1 MSIWFTPNDLM
12 KRRSKSW
19 GGIEATTFQA
29 SRLAAIEYGHK
40 STRHVLMVAERAVR
54 EDGETSIAGIESST
68 LHDYSGRLTFVPA
81 GHEFKGWQRPREL
94 LRSMMIT
101 FDSDSPLIDPELGF
115 REIEFQP
122 RLFFFDEMLWTA
134 AQALKKQVENVS
146 GHPESYGEALVAV
159 LAHRLVQLHGAESEQ
174 SAAGIGLAPRHRTL
188 LTDFIDAH
196 LHEQIPLATLA
207 KLVRL
212 SPFHFARLFK
222 QSFGEP
228 PHRYVTRQRIERAK
242 RMLAQGDRSV
252 AEIGFEVGFGESSS
266 FTAAFRKMTGTTP
279 ARFRRQQD

>member
-1 MSIWFTPNDLM
+1 MSIWFSPNDM
-12 KRRSKSW
+12 IKRRAKSW
-19 GGIEATTFQA
+19 GGIEAVTLQA
-29 SRLAAIEYGHK
+29 NRLAALEYGHK
-40 STRHVLMVAERAVR
+40 SSRHVLMVAERGVR
-54 EDGETSIAGIESST
+54 EDGETSISGIETST

-81 GHEFKGWQRPREL
+81 GHEFHGWQRPREL
-94 LRSMMIT
+94 LRSMIIT
-101 FDSDSPLIDPELGF
+101 FDHDSPLIDPALRF
-115 REIEFQP
+115 HEIDFQP

-134 AQALKKQVENVS
+134 AMALKKQVENVS
-146 GHPESYGEALVAV
+146 DHPESYGDALVAV
-159 LAHRLVQLHGAESEQ
+159 LAHRLVQLHGAEIEQ

-188 LTDFIDAH
+188 LTDYIDAH
-196 LHEQIPLATLA
+196 LHEQIPLAAMA

-222 QSFGEP
+222 TSFGEP

-279 ARFRRQQD
+279 ARFRRQQE

>member
-12 KRRSKSW
+12 KRRAKSW

-29 SRLAAIEYGHK
+29 SRLASIEYGHK

-54 EDGETSIAGIESST
+54 EDGETSISGIETST

-81 GHEFKGWQRPREL
+81 GHEFRGWQRPREL

-101 FDSDSPLIDPELGF
+101 FDAESPLIDSELRF
-115 REIEFQP
+115 NEIEFQP

-134 AQALKKQVENVS
+134 AQALRKQVENGS
-146 GHPESYGEALVAV
+146 SHPESYGEALVAV

-196 LHEQIPLATLA
+196 LHEQVPLAALA

-222 QSFGEP
+222 ASFGEP

>member
-1 MSIWFTPNDLM
+1 MSIWFNPDELVR
-12 KRRSKSW
+12 RRSKNW
-19 GGIEATTFQA
+19 RGIEAVALQA
-29 SRLAAIEYGHK
+29 NRLGPLEYGHV
-40 STRHVLMVAERAVR
+40 SNRHVLMVAERAVR
-54 EDGETSIAGIESST
+54 EDGETLLDGVEKST

-81 GHEFKGWQRPREL
+81 GHEFHGWQRPREL
-94 LRSMMIT
+94 LRSMYIS
-101 FDSDSPLIDPELGF
+101 FDPESDLIDPELNF
-115 REIEFQP
+115 KEIQFQP

-134 AQALKKQVENVS
+134 AMALKRQIENP
-146 GHPESYGEALVAV
+146 GHHPDSYGEALACV
-159 LAHRLVQLHGAESEQ
+159 LVHRLVQIQGADADH
-174 SAAGIGLAPRHRTL
+174 SAAGAGLAPRHRAIL
-188 LTDFIDAH
+188 ADYIDGH
-196 LHEQIPLATLA
+196 LHEQIPLAELA

-242 RMLAQGDRSV
+242 RMLAQGEHSV
-252 AEIGFEVGFGESSS
+252 AEIGFQVGFGESSS

>member
-1 MSIWFTPNDLM
+1 MSIWFSPNDLI

-19 GGIEATTFQA
+19 GGIEVATFQA
-29 SRLAAIEYGHK
+29 STLDAIEYGHK
-40 STRHVLMVAERAVR
+40 SSRHVLMVAERAVR
-54 EDGETSIAGIESST
+54 EDGETSLAGESSA

-94 LRSMMIT
+94 LRSMIIT
-101 FDSDSPLIDPELGF
+101 FDSDSPLIDPELRF
-115 REIEFQP
+115 NEIDFQP

-134 AQALKKQVENVS
+134 AMALKKQVANEA
-146 GHPESYGEALVAV
+146 GHPESYGDALSAV
-159 LAHRLVQLHGAESEQ
+159 LAHRLVQLHGAEIEQ
-174 SAAGIGLAPRHRTL
+174 GASGIGLAPRHRTL
-188 LTDFIDAH
+188 LADYIDAH
-196 LHEQIPLATLA
+196 LHEQISLATMA

-242 RMLAQGDRSV
+242 RMLAQGERSV

-279 ARFRRQQD
+279 ARFRRQQE

>member
-12 KRRSKSW
+12 KRRAKSW

-29 SRLAAIEYGHK
+29 SRLASIEYGHK

-54 EDGETSIAGIESST
+54 EDGETSISGIETST

-81 GHEFKGWQRPREL
+81 GHEFRGWQRPREL

-101 FDSDSPLIDPELGF
+101 FDAESPLIDPELRF
-115 REIEFQP
+115 NEIEFQP

-134 AQALKKQVENVS
+134 AQAVRKQVENVS
-146 GHPESYGEALVAV
+146 DHPESYGEALVAV

-196 LHEQIPLATLA
+196 LHEQVPLAALA

-222 QSFGEP
+222 ASFGEP

>member
-1 MSIWFTPNDLM
+1 MSIWFNPDELV
-12 KRRSKSW
+12 KRRSKNW
-19 GGIEATTFQA
+19 GGIEAVSLQA
-29 SRLAAIEYGHK
+29 SRLNALEYGHV
-40 STRHVLMVAERAVR
+40 SPHHTLMLAERAVR
-54 EDGETSIAGIESST
+54 EDGETTLDGVATST

-81 GHEFKGWQRPREL
+81 GHEFHGWQRPREL
-94 LRSMMIT
+94 LRSMVVT
-101 FDSDSPLIDPELGF
+101 FDPASQLIDPELRFG
-115 REIEFQP
+115 EIEFQP

-134 AQALKKQVENVS
+134 AMALKKQIENPT
-146 GHPESYGEALVAV
+146 GHPESYGEALGAV
-159 LAHRLVQLHGAESEQ
+159 LVHRLVQLQGVGAEPA
-174 SAAGIGLAPRHRTL
+174 AAGTGLAPRHRTIL
-188 LTDFIDAH
+188 ADYIEDH
-196 LHEQIPLATLA
+196 LHEQIPLVTLA

-242 RMLAQGDRSV
+242 RMLAQGERSV

-279 ARFRRQQD
+279 ARFRRQLE

>member
-1 MSIWFTPNDLM
+1 MSIWFSPDELVR
-12 KRRSKSW
+12 RRSKNW
-19 GGIEATTFQA
+19 RGIEAVALQA
-29 SRLAAIEYGHK
+29 NRLGPLEYGHK

-54 EDGETSIAGIESST
+54 EDGETLLDGVEKST

-81 GHEFKGWQRPREL
+81 GHEFHGWQRPREL
-94 LRSMMIT
+94 LRSMYIT
-101 FDSDSPLIDPELGF
+101 FDPDSDLIDPELRF
-115 REIEFQP
+115 KEIEFQP

-134 AQALKKQVENVS
+134 AMALKRQIDNP
-146 GHPESYGEALVAV
+146 GHHPESYGEALATV
-159 LAHRLVQLHGAESEQ
+159 LVHRLVQIQGAEADPSNV
-174 SAAGIGLAPRHRTL
+174 GTGLAPRHKAIL
-188 LTDFIDAH
+188 SDYIDGH
-196 LHEQIPLATLA
+196 LHEQIPLAELA

-242 RMLAQGDRSV
+242 RMLAQGERSV

-279 ARFRRQQD
+279 ARFRRRQD

>member
-1 MSIWFTPNDLM
+1 MSIWFSPNDLI

-19 GGIEATTFQA
+19 GGIEAATFQA
-29 SRLAAIEYGHK
+29 SSLEAIEYGHK
-40 STRHVLMVAERAVR
+40 SPRHVLMVAERAVR
-54 EDGETSIAGIESST
+54 EDGETSISGVETSA

-94 LRSMMIT
+94 LRSMIIT
-101 FDSDSPLIDPELGF
+101 FDPHSPLIDPALHFG
-115 REIEFQP
+115 EIDFQP

-134 AQALKKQVENVS
+134 AMALKKQVGNES
-146 GHPESYGEALVAV
+146 GHPESYGDALAAV
-159 LAHRLVQLHGAESEQ
+159 LVHRLVQMHGVEIEQ

-188 LTDFIDAH
+188 LADFIDAH
-196 LHEQIPLATLA
+196 LHEQIPLVAMA

-242 RMLAQGDRSV
+242 RMLAQGERSV

-279 ARFRRQQD
+279 ARFRRQQE

>member
-1 MSIWFTPNDLM
+1 MSIWFSPNDLI
-12 KRRSKSW
+12 KRRSKNW
-19 GGIEATTFQA
+19 GGIEAVALQA
-29 SRLAAIEYGHK
+29 SSLSTIEYGHK
-40 STRHVLMVAERAVR
+40 STHHVLMVAERAVR
-54 EDGETSIAGIESST
+54 EDGETSIAGVETSS

-94 LRSMMIT
+94 LRSMVIT
-101 FDSDSPLIDPELGF
+101 FDPDSPLIDPELRFG
-115 REIEFQP
+115 EIEFQP

-134 AQALKKQVENVS
+134 AMALKKQVDNMS
-146 GHPESYGEALVAV
+146 GHPESYGDALSAV
-159 LAHRLVQLHGAESEQ
+159 LAHRLVQLHGAETEQ

-188 LTDFIDAH
+188 LADYIDAH
-196 LHEQIPLATLA
+196 LHEQIPLAA
-207 KLVRL
+207 MARLVRL

-242 RMLAQGDRSV
+242 RMLAQGERSV

>member
-1 MSIWFTPNDLM
+1 MSIWFSPDELVR
-12 KRRSKSW
+12 RRSKNW
-19 GGIEATTFQA
+19 RGIEAVALQA
-29 SRLAAIEYGHK
+29 SRLSPMEYGHV
-40 STRHVLMVAERAVR
+40 SSRPVLMIAERAVR
-54 EDGETSIAGIESST
+54 EDGETLLHGVGKST

-81 GHEFKGWQRPREL
+81 GHQFHGWQRPREL
-94 LRSMMIT
+94 LRSMYIT
-101 FDSDSPLIDPELGF
+101 FDPDSALIDPELRF
-115 REIEFQP
+115 KEIDFQP

-134 AQALKKQVENVS
+134 ASALKRQIDNP
-146 GHPESYGEALVAV
+146 GNHPESYGEALATV
-159 LAHRLVQLHGAESEQ
+159 LVHRLVQLHGAESDP
-174 SAAGIGLAPRHRTL
+174 AGAVGGLAPRHKAIL
-188 LTDFIDAH
+188 SDYIDGH
-196 LHEQIPLATLA
+196 LNEQIPLAELA

-242 RMLAQGDRSV
+242 RMLAQDQRSV

-279 ARFRRQQD
+279 ARFRRRQE